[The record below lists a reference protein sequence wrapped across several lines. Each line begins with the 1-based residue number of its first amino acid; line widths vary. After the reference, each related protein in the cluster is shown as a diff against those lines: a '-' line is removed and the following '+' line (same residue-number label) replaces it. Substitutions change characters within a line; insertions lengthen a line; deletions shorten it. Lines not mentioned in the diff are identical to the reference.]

1 MLMPMCTSAPRA
13 GAASNPAASAITI
26 DVGLILRPPC
36 VYYRQPAPA
45 SPALPSG
52 AANPEPG
59 RQRLV
64 EQPRLLARLERH
76 RLAHQARRTLPVRRC
91 RQPARDP
98 LAERS
103 VEVALTVARRARDLG
118 EREGVGFG
126 ARPGGGEE
134 PLRPRSRRVAR
145 DHTVEWAVER
155 RPRAEARQR
164 PQLRLGRAP
173 ALGLGDE
180 YGAQRGAG
188 ARGEPLAAPDRLPH
202 LAQLLRARARA
213 LGLAATEERRAHL
226 LEEVLLL
233 PRSEPARDPLPEVP
247 PLGAALCGTRMAQ
260 LGAEHAP
267 ETAHAQLVAGIAE
280 ARAEE
285 EAGEV
290 EPARLARGCARA
302 CRLERPERVPQ
313 GADRAEGP
321 GVAPGAERPLQ
332 AARQRDG
339 IVAAREGGAQEARRL
354 LDARGLDHQPGRFAG
369 RRRLSHR
376 LAQAELEAPA
386 GGGGARAAPDL
397 ERPDLREAYLEVHR
411 ERRLDELAP
420 EAEHGADGRKRR
432 QPGGRDQV
440 ARALPAPVR
449 RREQRKGHGPV
460 GEQLEL
466 GLGDLERLALLH
478 AARHE
483 AEGAPV
489 AEPQVVR
496 PRRAAADAH
505 AEAAAREPEVG
516 RAARH
521 GELQRLALH

>member
-1 MLMPMCTSAPRA
+1 P
-13 GAASNPAASAITI
+13 
-26 DVGLILRPPC
+26 
-36 VYYRQPAPA
+36 
-45 SPALPSG
+45 
-52 AANPEPG
+52 PG
-59 RQRLV
+59 R
-64 EQPRLLARLERH
+64 
-76 RLAHQARRTLPVRRC
+76 
-91 RQPARDP
+91 
-98 LAERS
+98 
-103 VEVALTVARRARDLG
+103 
-118 EREGVGFG
+118 
-126 ARPGGGEE
+126 
-134 PLRPRSRRVAR
+134 RVPR
-145 DHTVEWAVER
+145 DHAVEWAVER
-155 RPRAEARQR
+155 RPRAQARQR

-188 ARGEPLAAPDRLPH
+188 AGGEPLAAPDRLPH

-213 LGLAATEERRAHL
+213 LGLAAAEERRAHL

-290 EPARLARGCARA
+290 EPARLARGRARA
-302 CRLERPERVPQ
+302 RRLERPERVPQ
-313 GADRAEGP
+313 GPDRAEGP
-321 GVAPGAERPLQ
+321 GVPPGAERRLQ

-369 RRRLSHR
+369 RGRLSHR

-386 GGGGARAAPDL
+386 VVGGARPAPDL
-397 ERPDLREAYLEVHR
+397 ERADLREAYLEVHR
-411 ERRLDELAP
+411 ERGLDQLAP
-420 EAEHGADGRKRR
+420 EAEHGADGRERR
-432 QPGGRDQV
+432 QPSGRDEV

-449 RREQRKGHGPV
+449 RREQGKGHGPV

-489 AEPQVVR
+489 AAPQVVR

-505 AEAAAREPEVG
+505 AEAAARGPEVG

-521 GELQRLALH
+521 GELQRLALQHRGAAPAVPGRDDVAQALAHALRLEGAAVEEERVGARERQVR